1 MREGGDVMN
10 VKNYLIVAVLCA
22 IVLALTFIPMSGSQT
37 VVEYDSWADIND
49 DGYIDGKDISYT
61 SRLFGT
67 TGDPTKNVN
76 VTNWPIATNYL
87 TVMLNVTAAGATI
100 PVGLL
105 SANETA
111 KIGGKSVTFTGGG
124 VSGGVSFSSYQ
135 QYYSLGGGCLG
146 SGRIE
151 VYDTTGS
158 LLASFALPLN
168 SMFTVNNVGTITV
181 YAEVTVPYL
190 GIYGQYYAFVVAS
203 VFWIQN

>member
-1 MREGGDVMN
+1 M
-10 VKNYLIVAVLCA
+10 KKYLLA
-22 IVLALTFIPMSGSQT
+22 ILLSSMILALAFIQNSGSQT
-37 VVEYDSWADIND
+37 QREYDPWADVND
-49 DGYIDGKDISYT
+49 DGIINMRDVTNEIL
-61 SRLFGT
+61 LFNT
-67 TGDPTKNVN
+67 VGDPTKNVN

-111 KIGGKSVTFTGGG
+111 NIGGKSVTFTGGG

-190 GIYGQYYAFVVAS
+190 GVYGQYYAFVVAS

>member
-1 MREGGDVMN
+1 LN
-10 VKNYLIVAVLCA
+10 LKTHFITFLFSALI
-22 IVLALTFIPMSGSQT
+22 LTIAFAPMSGSQT
-37 VVEYDSWADIND
+37 THQYDPWADIND
-49 DGYIDGKDISYT
+49 DGIIDIFDLVPAAIS
-61 SRLFGT
+61 FGT

-87 TVMLNVTAAGATI
+87 TVMLNESAAGATI

-111 KIGGKSVTFTGGG
+111 KIGGKSVTFISGG
-124 VSGGVSFSSYQ
+124 VSGGVSFSNYQ
-135 QYYSLGGGCLG
+135 QYYSLGGGVPG

-151 VYDTTGS
+151 VYDTTGN
-158 LLASFALPLN
+158 LLTSFALPLS

-190 GIYGQYYAFVVAS
+190 GMYGQYYAFVVAS

>member
-1 MREGGDVMN
+1 
-10 VKNYLIVAVLCA
+10 VAVLLSS
-22 IVLALTFIPMSGSQT
+22 IIILTLAFTHNSGSQT
-37 VVEYDSWADIND
+37 TFQYDPWADIND

-87 TVMLNVTAAGATI
+87 TVTLNVSCSGGAL
-100 PVGLL
+100 PNFL

-111 KIGGKSVTFTGGG
+111 NIGGKSVTFTGGG
-124 VSGGVSFSSYQ
+124 VSGGVSFSDYGQ
-135 QYYSLGGGCLG
+135 DSLGGGTPG

-151 VYDTTGS
+151 VYDTGGN
-158 LLASFALPLN
+158 LIASFALPLN
-168 SMFTVNNVGTITV
+168 SMITVNKVGTIKV
-181 YAEVTVPYL
+181 YAEAILPYL
-190 GIYGQYYAFVVAS
+190 GVYGSYGAFVVAS

>member
-10 VKNYLIVAVLCA
+10 VKNYLIVTMLSVM
-22 IVLALTFIPMSGSQT
+22 VLALMFIPFSGSQT
-37 VVEYDSWADIND
+37 TPQYDPWIDIND
-49 DGYIDGKDISYT
+49 DGKIDIRDYQIVKINIPS
-61 SRLFGT
+61 

-111 KIGGKSVTFTGGG
+111 NIGGKSVTFTGGG

-168 SMFTVNNVGTITV
+168 SMFTVNKVGTITV

-190 GIYGQYYAFVVAS
+190 GVYGQYYAFVVAS

>member
-1 MREGGDVMN
+1 
-10 VKNYLIVAVLCA
+10 
-22 IVLALTFIPMSGSQT
+22 MSGSQST
-37 VVEYDSWADIND
+37 KQYDPWLDYND
-49 DGYIDGKDISYT
+49 DGKISLADLVSLAQSY
-61 SRLFGT
+61 GT

-124 VSGGVSFSSYQ
+124 VSGGVSFSNYQ

>member
-1 MREGGDVMN
+1 MN
-10 VKNYLIVAVLCA
+10 VKNYLIAAVLSA
-22 IVLALTFIPMSGSQT
+22 MVLALMFIPMSGSQSSKQ
-37 VVEYDSWADIND
+37 YDPWLDYND
-49 DGYIDGKDISYT
+49 DGKISLADLVSLAQSY
-61 SRLFGT
+61 GT

-87 TVMLNVTAAGATI
+87 TVMLNESAAGATI

-111 KIGGKSVTFTGGG
+111 KIGGKSVTFLGGG
-124 VSGGVSFSSYQ
+124 VSGGVSFSNYQ
-135 QYYSLGGGCLG
+135 QYYSLGGGYPG